1 MIAKNRD
8 MRRKRLFT
16 SVCWL
21 TDVEGIIKL
30 GAVEISLCNLSII
43 MDSRKNHQWIQTLFR
58 GKVPGK
64 QNIQMVSN
72 YLPANYSV
80 AKGKNYLKNGG

>member
-1 MIAKNRD
+1 MGNL
-8 MRRKRLFT
+8 LFT
-16 SVCWL
+16 NVRWL

-30 GAVEISLCNLSII
+30 GAGEIPFCNLSII

-64 QNIQMVSN
+64 QEYSN
-72 YLPANYSV
+72 GFKLSPCQLLSG
-80 AKGKNYLKNGG
+80 KGKKLS